1 MNFIALSILMTSW
14 LTSLIYHIKE
24 SKPNKLFS
32 FAIFLL
38 VTFII
43 EITGAYLSSKV
54 ISTIPLYN
62 IFTTFEF
69 LFYIYTIRQFIHHP
83 IAKKIFIYIIVVYGL
98 AAFIN
103 IFFIQGIMVFHTITY
118 AAGCLVVVFCAV
130 YYFFEILFRPTPVTL
145 VRMPDFW
152 ICSGLLFFYAVSFP
166 IYGFTNFVMS
176 LPHTLLKNFNLFI
189 QILNIILY
197 TMFSIAFLCRF
208 KVTKSP
214 LSLYLEPY

>member
-1 MNFIALSILMTSW
+1 MIQLGVYIIAVSFVISLYFSIKHPL
-14 LTSLIYHIKE
+14 
-24 SKPNKLFS
+24 PNKLISFS
-32 FAIFLL
+32 IFLL
-38 VTFII
+38 VTLGVEF
-43 EITGAYLSSKV
+43 TGNFLSSKN
-54 ISTIPLYN
+54 ISNLPLYN
-62 IFTTFEF
+62 FFTAFEF
-69 LFYIYTIRQFIHHP
+69 VFYIYTIRQFIHRP
-83 IAKKIFIYIIVVYGL
+83 IAKKIFIGL
-98 AAFIN
+98 MVAYFIAAMVN
-103 IFFIQGIMVFHTITY
+103 IFFIQGINTFHSVTY
-118 AAGCLVVVFCAV
+118 AAGCLLVVFCCA
-130 YYFFEILFRPTPVTL
+130 YYFIETIMQPTPVTL

-176 LPHTLLKNFNLFI
+176 LPHALLRNFNIFI

>member
-1 MNFIALSILMTSW
+1 MIQLSVYAMALSF
-14 LTSLIYHIKE
+14 LTSLLFLIKQPK
-24 SKPNKLFS
+24 SNKLAYFTL
-32 FAIFLL
+32 FLFITLL
-38 VTFII
+38 VEFS
-43 EITGAYLSSKV
+43 GNYLSSKN
-54 ISTIPLYN
+54 ISNTPLYN
-62 IFTTFEF
+62 IFTSIEF
-69 LFYIYTIRQFIHHP
+69 IFYIYTIRQFIHRP

-176 LPHTLLKNFNLFI
+176 LPQALLRNFNLFI

-214 LSLYLEPY
+214 LSLSLVPY